1 MKKQN
6 KIVLSLATALILTNS
21 VYAQETTNLGAIT
34 VTANKVEE
42 NIKSIPQ
49 SITVISDV
57 EIEQKGIKSV
67 KDLIKEIPNLT
78 SSSFY
83 SETVNFRGINTSH
96 FTNTNP
102 VVIYIDG
109 IPYSDIYGF
118 DKAISNVLRV
128 EILRG
133 PQGAIYGK
141 DSIGGVINIV
151 TKEPTNQPEGSIS
164 AQYGTDNFQ
173 ETSLEFYT
181 PIIANKLFL
190 GFNGIISKSD
200 GYAKNSHPNQR
211 DNANENEKHLANIK
225 LIYNATD
232 NLSIK
237 FSATNDKDTRYGIE
251 GGITSS
257 TNINDFKREDFKNV
271 SYDED
276 IYAKIKSNAQAL
288 NITYDFDDMT
298 FTSLTTHKKLDTD
311 INAGFDYSNNSLYDN
326 LSGFEEQRTKNIS
339 QEFRLSKSSDGVR
352 WLAGLYYETNKQSND
367 KYGGTFPAFMM
378 GNPFGTGVNVQLN
391 AVSQTDST
399 TLATFGQVV
408 IPFSNAYELTLG
420 GRYQQIKKKIDLD
433 YFMLPANTTGAKM
446 YSLNENNTWNTFLP
460 KVALS
465 YKVNND
471 LTSYFSVAKG
481 YLPGGYNKFADSG
494 EESQNMFDAQK
505 SINYELGIRG
515 DLLDKQLYMALS
527 VFYMD
532 IKDIHV
538 FTWDMQTGANSVSN
552 AGEASSKGLEVEL
565 NYTINDDFRV
575 DSSLGIIEAKYDKYK
590 GKDGNKIEMTPSH
603 TANIGLSYSNIN
615 GIYGRFDVKNQGKMY
630 FDDANTMK
638 EDSYTTANI
647 KAGYLLDDWDIYAYV
662 KNITDKSYITTATQM
677 PTGKVLT
684 FGEGRFVGVG
694 ARYSF

>member
-6 KIVLSLATALILTNS
+6 RIVLSLATTLILTNS
-21 VYAQETTNLGAIT
+21 VYAKNTSSLGAIT
-34 VTANKVEE
+34 VTANKIEE
-42 NIKSIPQ
+42 NIKDIPQ

-78 SSSFY
+78 SAFFG
-83 SETVNFRGINTSH
+83 SEKVNFRGINGSR
-96 FTNTNP
+96 FTNSNP

-128 EILRG
+128 EVLRG

-141 DSIGGVINIV
+141 DSVGGVINIV
-151 TKEPTNQPEGSIS
+151 TKEPTNQLEGSIS

-173 ETSLEFYT
+173 ETSLDFST
-181 PIIANKLFL
+181 PIIDDKLFL

-211 DNANENEKHLANIK
+211 DNANENKKHLLNAK
-225 LIYNATD
+225 LKYNATD
-232 NLSIK
+232 NLSIR
-237 FSATNDKDTRYGIE
+237 FSVTNDKDTRYGTE

-257 TNINDFKREDFKNV
+257 ANINDLKREDFKNL
-271 SYDED
+271 SYEED
-276 IYAKIKSNAQAL
+276 MYTKTKSNAQAL
-288 NITYDFDDMT
+288 NITYDLDDML
-298 FTSLTTHKKLDTD
+298 FTSLTTHKKSDTD
-311 INAGFDYSNNSLYDN
+311 IHLDLDFSDNSLYDN
-326 LSGFEEQRTKNIS
+326 LYLFTKQRTKNIS
-339 QEFRLSKSSDGVR
+339 QEFRLSNSSDKFR
-352 WLAGLYYETNKQSND
+352 WLAGLYYENNIQNND
-367 KYGGTFPAFMM
+367 RNGIQFPAFMM
-378 GNPFGTGVNVQLN
+378 GNPFGAGVDVDLN
-391 AVSQTDST
+391 SVSQKDST

-408 IPFSNAYELTLG
+408 IPFSNIYELTLG
-420 GRYQQIKKKIDLD
+420 GRYQQTKKEIDLD
-433 YFMLPANTTGAKM
+433 YFMLPVNTTGAELF
-446 YSLNENNTWNTFLP
+446 SINEDNTWNTFLP
-460 KVALS
+460 KIALS

-481 YLPGGYNKFADSG
+481 YLPGGYNQFTSSG
-494 EESQNMFDAQK
+494 NESSNMFDAQK
-505 SINYELGIRG
+505 STNYELGIRG

-538 FTWDMQTGANSVSN
+538 YSFDPTTSVSNVSN
-552 AGEASSKGLEVEL
+552 AGEASSKGIEVEL
-565 NYTINDDFRV
+565 NYNINDDFRV
-575 DSSLGIIEAKYDKYK
+575 DSSIGIVKAKYDKYE

-615 GIYGRFDVKNQGKMY
+615 GIYGRFDVKNQGKIY

-647 KAGYLLDDWDIYAYV
+647 KAGYLFDDWDIYSYV
-662 KNITDKSYITTATQM
+662 RNITDKSYLTTATPM
-677 PTGKVLT
+677 TTGKVLT